1 MEKILLVP
9 HPKLR
14 QHAKTI
20 SKVTQKEVDI
30 SKKMIELL
38 KKESGVGLAANQ
50 IGILK
55 RIVTVHIQDEEKKI
69 EKTYALFNPRIKIYS
84 KETVKMEEGCLSL
97 PKQFAEIER
106 PVSIKLEYMD
116 ENNKIIEEKKSGFES
131 RILQHEIDHLSGKL
145 FVDYLSSLKRNMIV
159 KRVQKLKKIGEI

>member
-14 QHAKTI
+14 QLAETI

-38 KKESGVGLAANQ
+38 KKVSGVGLAANQ

-69 EKTYALFNPRIKIYS
+69 EKTYALFNPRILNFS

-159 KRVQKLKKIGEI
+159 KRVQKLKKMGEI